1 MNIISQAIRLVRSG
15 LTSSGYYKAMNQ
27 ALWRINEEYTMLHY
41 PLYMSDSDTF
51 LQSQT
56 NLTDFCISKLGD
68 VKNKRILEIGCG
80 NGVQSMYILRKYMP
94 ANITGV
100 DLSSENIAI
109 ANRQKES
116 MGIENARFF
125 VDDAQSLKHIDNEGF
140 DVVLNIESAFHYPDK
155 PSFLKEL
162 YRVLKPGG
170 QFLIADVLTKRIKAV
185 AGKKFWKK
193 KMVLHHWKLDNYLR
207 EFPVN
212 KLTLTNQDDITIN
225 VIRGFRNYPNWLRQ
239 MRRKNILSDLAFRI
253 FYIVN
258 IRLNIHLLRTKRQ
271 YLVFAGIK
279 PPYYHR

>member
-1 MNIISQAIRLVRSG
+1 MNIISQAIRLIRSG
-15 LTSSGYYKAMNQ
+15 LTSGGYYKAMNQ

-116 MGIENARFF
+116 MGIENARFL
-125 VDDAQSLKHIDNEGF
+125 VDDAQNLKHIDNEGF

-162 YRVLKPGG
+162 HRVLKPGG

-279 PPYYHR
+279 PPYYHP

>member
-116 MGIENARFF
+116 MGIENARFL
-125 VDDAQSLKHIDNEGF
+125 VDDAQNLKHIDNEGF

-162 YRVLKPGG
+162 HRVLKPGG

-239 MRRKNILSDLAFRI
+239 MRRKNFLSDLAFRI

-279 PPYYHR
+279 PPYYHP

>member
-15 LTSSGYYKAMNQ
+15 LSSGGYYKAMNQ

-116 MGIENARFF
+116 MGIENARFL

-162 YRVLKPGG
+162 HRVLKPGG

-239 MRRKNILSDLAFRI
+239 MRRKNFLSDLAFRI

-279 PPYYHR
+279 PPYYHP

>member
-1 MNIISQAIRLVRSG
+1 MNIISQAIRLIRSG
-15 LTSSGYYKAMNQ
+15 LTSGGYYKAMNQ

-116 MGIENARFF
+116 MGIENARFL
-125 VDDAQSLKHIDNEGF
+125 VDDAQNLRHIDNEGF

-170 QFLIADVLTKRIKAV
+170 QFLIADVLTKRIKTV

-193 KMVLHHWKLDNYLR
+193 RMVLHHWKLDNYLR

-239 MRRKNILSDLAFRI
+239 MRRKNFLSDLAFRI

>member
-116 MGIENARFF
+116 MGIENARFL
-125 VDDAQSLKHIDNEGF
+125 VDDAQNLKHIDNEGF

-162 YRVLKPGG
+162 HRVLKPGG

-279 PPYYHR
+279 PPYYHP

>member
-162 YRVLKPGG
+162 HRVLKPGG

-239 MRRKNILSDLAFRI
+239 MRRKNFLSDLAFRI

>member
-1 MNIISQAIRLVRSG
+1 MNIISQAIRLIRSG
-15 LTSSGYYKAMNQ
+15 LTSGGYYKAMNQ

>member
-116 MGIENARFF
+116 MGIENARFL
-125 VDDAQSLKHIDNEGF
+125 VDDAQNLKHIDNEGF

-239 MRRKNILSDLAFRI
+239 MRRKNFLSDLAFRI